1 MKILT
6 AQKQET
12 VMYAAEELRKYIL
25 GMSRGEIVPE
35 IKYLDSVSKS
45 DFDAGIVL
53 GFLDELSLDTSDLE
67 DDFIEDIIDVN
78 VKACKGY
85 IAGSN
90 PRSILMGVYRYCAS
104 AGCQYLRPGAD
115 GDYVPYSDLY
125 NHSYKYRKK
134 ADQPFR
140 GEITEG
146 AFCYEHARDVVY

>member
-6 AQKQET
+6 SHQNET
-12 VMYAAEELRKYIL
+12 VMYAAEELKKYIL
-25 GMSRGEIVPE
+25 GMSRGEINPE
-35 IKYLDSVSKS
+35 IRYVDSVSES
-45 DFDAGIVL
+45 NFEEGIVL
-53 GFLDELSLDTSDLE
+53 GFLGELSLDTSDLE

-115 GDYVPYSDLY
+115 GDYVPHADLI
-125 NHSYKYRKK
+125 NHSFKYRKR
-134 ADQPFR
+134 QTSLSEER
-140 GEITEG
+140 
-146 AFCYEHARDVVY
+146 